1 MTPREHLASCL
12 AELEEAATDFGDRNG
27 VVQGER
33 LIVARRMADA
43 AVEAVVFDELAAQRT
58 RIIEAVEQNI

>member
-1 MTPREHLASCL
+1 MTPRDHLASCL
-12 AELEEAATDFGDRNG
+12 EELEDAAVSYGLNSSAAN
-27 VVQGER
+27 VQR
-33 LIVARRMADA
+33 LVSARKMFDA